1 MAVNIDT
8 VYQRVLSLAN
18 KEQRGY
24 ITPQEFNLFANQ
36 AQMEIFEQ
44 YFYDLDQL
52 RRTPGNNTGY
62 SDTVNIIEEKIST
75 FEFSAWHGYIT
86 NGGANAGLFT
96 WGSSNITLPDE
107 IYRLGTVR
115 VKTAKNGTSWAQVE
129 LLTPKEYD
137 LVRYTPLAKPTPE
150 RPIMYRDQR
159 GITITQAMDGDTP
172 MYVIPSEFDIQML
185 YVRRPRKAVWG
196 YVVVNEKSLYNADA
210 STNFEVHPSDETE
223 LVYKILKLAGITLN
237 NAEVVQV
244 GQTLETQQ
252 IQQEKQ

>member
-1 MAVNIDT
+1 MVNIDT
-8 VYQRVLSLAN
+8 VYQRVLALAN

-24 ITPQEFNLFANQ
+24 ITPQEYNLFANQ

-52 RRTPGNNTGY
+52 RRSPGNNTGY
-62 SDTVNIIEEKIST
+62 SDTVTIIEEKIST
-75 FEFSAWHGYIT
+75 FEFTASHGYIT
-86 NGGANAGLFT
+86 TSGEFS
-96 WGSSNITLPDE
+96 WGSSNINLPDE

-115 VKTAKNGTSWAQVE
+115 VKTAKNGTSWVQVE

-137 LVRYTPLAKPTPE
+137 LVRYTSLAKPTPE
-150 RPIMYRDQR
+150 RPVMYRDQR
-159 GITITQAMDGDTP
+159 GITITRAMDGETVLYATP
-172 MYVIPSEFDIQML
+172 DNYNINMTYI
-185 YVRRPRKAVWG
+185 RRPSKAVWG
-196 YVVVNEKSLYNADA
+196 YVVVNEKSLYNANA
-210 STNFEVHPSDETE
+210 SVNFELHPSDETE

-252 IQQEKQ
+252 VQQEKQ